1 MLGVVAEQ
9 RDMEIAAEFFEL
21 FKTPWEPAV
30 PGRSYR
36 VVLNSSERA
45 HGVDAKVMLMYGS
58 TERSIDVQAG
68 VTALRTSSP
77 TDVAFETD
85 RLPLYKG
92 ARFFEG
98 RRDGGFLRSPHGSL
112 TYRHE
117 SNDGTAWRIGYDLFE
132 EAGELLRKGQPAA
145 NAQVPTLELHIA
157 ALRRLLVESEVPFV
171 EVLPRPLGYDFT
183 CCLTHDLDFVGIRR
197 HGLDRTVGGFLARA
211 SLGTLVDWLRRER
224 PTSEAIENWRA
235 VAALPFVFLNVAR
248 DFWHPVEDYERADG
262 QRSSTYFVVPFK
274 NRPGVSPGGTVNV
287 ARAVKYEARDVE
299 NDLRTA
305 AAHGR
310 ELALHG
316 IDAWRDSQAGCA
328 EKGQVIALTGQQSVG
343 VRMHW
348 LYFAEHSP
356 AELEKAGFA
365 YDSTWGYND
374 AVGYRAGTSQVFRLP
389 GTRDLMEL
397 PLAVMDT
404 ALFFRGRMGLQRDDA
419 LQRCIRIVA
428 NMDRFGGTLVVNWHD
443 RSLAPERLWGATYGA
458 LLEALSA
465 GRSVWFATATQ
476 AVDWYRWRRSIRFT
490 SDSSC
495 RVTVRAD
502 RHGSTLPG
510 ARLAL
515 YRVAKGGTRSVDHV
529 RYVGDQSMTVD
540 L

>member
-1 MLGVVAEQ
+1 
-9 RDMEIAAEFFEL
+9 MEIAAEFFEL

-77 TDVAFETD
+77 TDVGFDTD

-98 RRDGGFLRSPHGSL
+98 RHEGGFLRSPHGSL
-112 TYRHE
+112 IYRYA
-117 SNDGTAWRIGYDLFE
+117 SNDCTAWRIGYDLFE

-224 PTSEAIENWRA
+224 STSEAIENWRA
-235 VAALPFVFLNVAR
+235 VATLPFVFLKVAR
-248 DFWHPVEDYERADG
+248 DFWRPVEDYARADG
-262 QRSSTYFVVPFK
+262 QRPSTYFVVPFK
-274 NRPGVSPGGTVNV
+274 NRPGVSPGGTVNA
-287 ARAVKYEARDVE
+287 ARAVKYEAGDVE
-299 NDLRTA
+299 DDLQMA
-305 AAHGR
+305 AADGR

-316 IDAWRDSQAGCA
+316 IDAWRDSQAGGV
-328 EKGQVIALTGQQSVG
+328 EKGRVIALTGQRSVG

-348 LYFAEHSP
+348 LYFAEQSP
-356 AELEKAGFA
+356 SELEKAGFA

-389 GTRDLMEL
+389 GTRNLMEL
-397 PLAVMDT
+397 PLAIMDT
-404 ALFFRGRMGLQRDDA
+404 ALLFRGRMGLGRDEA
-419 LQRCIRIVA
+419 LQRCMRIVTD
-428 NMDRFGGTLVVNWHD
+428 MDRFGGTLVVNWHD
-443 RSLAPERLWGATYGA
+443 RSLAPERLWGATYEA

-476 AVDWYRWRRSIRFT
+476 AVDWYRWRRSLRFT
-490 SDSSC
+490 SDSGC
-495 RVTVRAD
+495 RLTVHAD
-502 RHGSTLPG
+502 RCDSTLPG
-510 ARLAL
+510 AWLAV
-515 YRVAKGGTRSVDHV
+515 YGVTKGGARFVNNVS
-529 RYVGDQSMTVD
+529 YVGDSSLRVE